1 MCAVFRTPQLSADD
15 HLVLELI
22 DEVRSDLARRGI
34 GEPRRWA
41 GGLRR
46 MAVARAVQG
55 SNSIEGYRAS
65 IDDVL
70 AVVDG
75 EAPLDATEETRQA
88 LLGYQEAMTY
98 VLQVAQ
104 DDVQVVDEGFIKALH
119 FMMMKYD
126 LSKWPGRW
134 RPGEIFVHREDT
146 GERVYEGPSADD
158 VPALITEMLHEL
170 QVGDAPPLVRAA
182 MIHLN
187 LVMIHPFRDGNGRM
201 ARCLQTYVLARE
213 KIVAPVFSSI
223 EEYLGRNT
231 PAYYEILDRVGRGSW
246 HPENDAHP
254 WIRFCLTAH
263 YRQAITTL
271 RRTQAL
277 EDLWRRLAE
286 VARQRRLPERVV
298 GPLAEAAY
306 SGRIRRAT
314 YVVNVETT
322 YGETIADL
330 TASRDLRALVN
341 AGLFEPVGDTKGRY
355 YVPSEL
361 LLAAR
366 KDVAAAYPRQE
377 QSDPYEISRTR
388 QQLALDVPNL
398 GEPA

>member
-1 MCAVFRTPQLSADD
+1 MRVFATPLLSFEDES
-15 HLVLELI
+15 VLELI
-22 DEVRSDLARRGI
+22 GEVRQELVRRGI

-65 IDDVL
+65 LDDVL

-98 VLQVAQ
+98 VLQAAQ
-104 DDVQVVDEGFIKALH
+104 DEIQLIDEGFIKALH

-134 RPGEIFVHREDT
+134 RPGEIFVHRDDT
-146 GERVYEGPSADD
+146 GERVYEGPDAGD
-158 VPALITEMLHEL
+158 VPELIGSMLQQLEL
-170 QVGDAPPLVRAA
+170 TDARPLVRAA
-182 MIHLN
+182 MAHLN

-213 KIVAPVFSSI
+213 RMIAPVFSSI

-231 PAYYEILDRVGRGSW
+231 PAYYEILDAVGRGSW
-246 HPENDAHP
+246 QPENDALP
-254 WIRFCLTAH
+254 WVRFCLTGH
-263 YRQAITTL
+263 YRQAVTTL
-271 RRTQAL
+271 RRMQRL
-277 EDLWRRLAE
+277 EDLWRRIAE
-286 VARQRRLPERVV
+286 IAERRRLPERVV
-298 GPLAEAAY
+298 GPLVEAAY

-314 YVVNVETT
+314 YVESVETT
-322 YGETIADL
+322 HGESIADL
-330 TASRDLRALVN
+330 TASRDLKALVN

-355 YVPSEL
+355 YTPTDEL
-361 LLAAR
+361 LGARREVALAH
-366 KDVAAAYPRQE
+366 PRRGE
-377 QSDPYEISRTR
+377 DDPYVIARERS
-388 QQLALDVPNL
+388 QLALDLEAN
-398 GEPA
+398 

>member
-1 MCAVFRTPQLSADD
+1 
-15 HLVLELI
+15 
-22 DEVRSDLARRGI
+22 
-34 GEPRRWA
+34 
-41 GGLRR
+41 

-65 IDDVL
+65 LDDVL

-98 VLQVAQ
+98 VLQAAQ
-104 DDVQVVDEGFIKALH
+104 DDVQIADEGFVKALH
-119 FMMMKYD
+119 FMMIKYD

-146 GERVYEGPSADD
+146 GERVYEGPDAEA
-158 VPALITEMLHEL
+158 VPALVASMLTELENLDHP
-170 QVGDAPPLVRAA
+170 VLVRAA
-182 MIHLN
+182 MAHLN

-213 KIVAPVFSSI
+213 RIVAPVFSSI
-223 EEYLGRNT
+223 EEYLGRNI
-231 PAYYEILDRVGRGSW
+231 PAYYDVLDRVGTGSW
-246 HPENDAHP
+246 HPENDALP

-263 YRQAITTL
+263 YRQALTTL
-271 RRTQAL
+271 RRMERV
-277 EDLWRRLAE
+277 EDLWRALGTLAE
-286 VARQRRLPERVV
+286 RRRLPERVV
-298 GPLAEAAY
+298 GPLVEAAY

-314 YVVNVETT
+314 YVENVQTT
-322 YGETIADL
+322 QGEEIADL

-355 YVPSEL
+355 YTPSAE

-366 KDVAAAYPRQE
+366 DEVNTRYPRPDE
-377 QSDPYEISRTR
+377 ADPYRIVESRL
-388 QQLALDVPNL
+388 QLTLDDV
-398 GEPA
+398 GGG

>member
-1 MCAVFRTPQLSADD
+1 
-15 HLVLELI
+15 
-22 DEVRSDLARRGI
+22 
-34 GEPRRWA
+34 
-41 GGLRR
+41 

-65 IDDVL
+65 LDDVV

-75 EAPLDATEETRQA
+75 EAPLDATDETRQA

-98 VLQVAQ
+98 VLQAAQ
-104 DDVQVVDEGFIKALH
+104 DDIQVVDEGFIKALH

-134 RPGEIFVHREDT
+134 RPGEVFVHRDAT
-146 GERVYEGPSADD
+146 GERVYAGPDPEL
-158 VPALITEMLHEL
+158 VPELIGSMLDQLERSE
-170 QVGDAPPLVRAA
+170 APPLIRAA
-182 MIHLN
+182 VAHLN

-231 PAYYEILDRVGRGSW
+231 PAYYDVLERVGGGSW
-246 HPENDAHP
+246 HPGNDAIV

-271 RRTQAL
+271 RRMQTI
-277 EDLWRRLAE
+277 EDLWNTVTELVE
-286 VARQRRLPERVV
+286 QRRLPERVV
-298 GPLAEAAY
+298 GPLCEAAY

-314 YVVNVETT
+314 YIANVETT
-322 YGETIADL
+322 HGEEIADL
-330 TASRDLRALVN
+330 TASRDLKALVT
-341 AGLFEPVGDTKGRY
+341 AGFFVPVGDTRGRHY
-355 YVPSEL
+355 TPSAL
-361 LLAAR
+361 LQHTR
-366 KDVAAAYPRQE
+366 DEVTKRHPRRQE
-377 QSDPYEISRTR
+377 DDPYRIVQERRRLT
-388 QQLALDVPNL
+388 LDGV
-398 GEPA
+398 